1 MKSPNIRV
9 EEIALWG
16 VGKVGEIANSGQIK
30 NKKKSARTTR
40 FFFSPS
46 ISNNSP
52 GMGNEL
58 SRFGEQDRWEV

>member
-1 MKSPNIRV
+1 MSGAIVKSPNVRV
-9 EEIALWG
+9 EEIALRVWG
-16 VGKVGEIANSGQIK
+16 RRVRERNLEGGIQ
-30 NKKKSARTTR
+30 KKRSAHTTR

-58 SRFGEQDRWEV
+58 